1 MYDLKGIQGDINTLE
16 FDDKDI
22 LFAKA
27 GADVQKARTA
37 LQLEADGEHKQ
48 AIQKWGEIFGSTF
61 PKYED

>member
-1 MYDLKGIQGDINTLE
+1 MDDLKGIQGDINTLDS
-16 FDDKDI
+16 DDIGI
-22 LFAKA
+22 LFEKA
-27 GADVQKARTA
+27 AIDVKKVRTA